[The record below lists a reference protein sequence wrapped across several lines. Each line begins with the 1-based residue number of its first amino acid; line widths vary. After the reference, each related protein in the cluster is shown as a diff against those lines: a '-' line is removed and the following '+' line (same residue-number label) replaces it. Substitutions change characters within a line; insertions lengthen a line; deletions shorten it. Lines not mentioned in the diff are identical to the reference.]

1 MCISSK
7 SYKNIDAL
15 IIAKLLLKSSHV
27 AGNKEKLILMLDNS
41 AYFEVFMTYLFPLN
55 GIAILCTCYLK
66 TEINL
71 LIIVTK
77 CKYR

>member
-1 MCISSK
+1 
-7 SYKNIDAL
+7 
-15 IIAKLLLKSSHV
+15 
-27 AGNKEKLILMLDNS
+27 MLENS

-55 GIAILCTCYLK
+55 DIEILCTCYLK

-71 LIIVTK
+71 LMIVSK